1 MDDFADYSCGVV
13 EDAEYVGPY
22 YDTPFD
28 WPDSVQED
36 EPVD

>member
-1 MDDFADYSCGVV
+1 MDDFADFSGAVV

-28 WPDSVQED
+28 WP
-36 EPVD
+36 EPEQGEEPAD